1 MEPEYWVVR
10 FISVCENVIVCL
22 VSFVVVTGRIIMKTG
37 MNLKQTTQKVSLR
50 KNIKFNQNAVLN
62 SKLFD

>member
-22 VSFVVVTGRIIMKTG
+22 VSFVVVTGRIKMKTG
-37 MNLKQTTQKVSLR
+37 MNLKQTTQKVILR